1 MSKTISLRRGV
12 PTHRLY
18 INWCLES
25 SLNVNRGDEEEYR
38 VLTWLH
44 NAVLCEVKELELVL
58 KPKSGSAFSLPPS
71 LIGSRSLEYLKVENL
86 VTCFTDGIVKFLS
99 YSSIGY
105 SSLKCLRLS
114 HVRIDESFGNWVSTC
129 CKFLENLS
137 LSWIKEIKSLI
148 IDSSCLQGLHISSRD
163 LCHLQVSAE
172 ILGWFTLFWKCDSP
186 SNRTFQLS
194 TP

>member
-1 MSKTISLRRGV
+1 MNYIERLFSLRRGV
-12 PTHRLY
+12 TTRCLY

-25 SLNVNRGDEEEYR
+25 SLNVNGGDEEEYR
-38 VLTWLH
+38 ILSWLH
-44 NAVLCEVKELELVL
+44 NAVVCEVKEFELVL
-58 KPKSGSAFSLPPS
+58 KPKSGLAFSLPPS
-71 LIGSRSLEYLKVENL
+71 LIHSMSLEYLNVESL
-86 VTCFTDGIVKFLS
+86 VIGFTDGIVKFPS

-129 CKFLENLS
+129 YRFLKNLS

-163 LCHLQVSAE
+163 LC
-172 ILGWFTLFWKCDSP
+172 
-186 SNRTFQLS
+186 
-194 TP
+194 